1 MEDFIGETIKNYGD
15 SLVIV
20 TDAMTDALTLMV
32 KSGADTEKMT
42 KALSQ
47 VTMLQALIQAKYD
60 KYTKNNINRKKE

>member
-1 MEDFIGETIKNYGD
+1 MEDFIGERIKNYGD
-15 SLVIV
+15 SLDIV

-47 VTMLQALIQAKYD
+47 VTMLQALIQC
-60 KYTKNNINRKKE
+60 